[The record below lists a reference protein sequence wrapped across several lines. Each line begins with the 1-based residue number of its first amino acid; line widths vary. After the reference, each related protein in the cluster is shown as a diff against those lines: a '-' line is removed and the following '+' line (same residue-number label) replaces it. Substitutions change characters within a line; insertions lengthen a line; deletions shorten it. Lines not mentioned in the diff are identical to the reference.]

1 LKKIRNKLKFK
12 REFTLVRWFKDGI
25 LLIIDVV
32 FFIFF
37 GVDKDMSYSL
47 NMVYLSWITSTP
59 IMAEISAL
67 VKGLRL
73 AILHNLTP
81 LEVSIDCEEIIKY
94 LKDDHP
100 PYYNILFDCRH
111 LIKQLGRLWCSI
123 TIGKRTKWK
132 IS

>member
-12 REFTLVRWFKDGI
+12 RDFTLVRWFKDEI
-25 LLIIDVV
+25 LLIIDVG
-32 FFIFF
+32 FFLCL
-37 GVDKDMSYSL
+37 GVDKDMSYNL

-59 IMAEISAL
+59 IMAEISTL

-100 PYYNILFDCRH
+100 PYYNILFDCTH
-111 LIKQLGRLWCSI
+111 LIKQLRSLWCSI
-123 TIGKRTKWK
+123 TIRKRTKWK